1 MTTPG
6 KQSEPCKETRC
17 ITCVIKLLSGSAYFS
32 RTQNPFHTYKKF
44 SAGAGDASAVG
55 SALCS
60 SRDLSTASVQGHSTA
75 PLRSARKGSLTLC
88 TKNSVF
94 KVGTRGHVE
103 GNKCLVSKKK
113 KKKNCIWFP
122 TPISGSSQPPIIP
135 APGDLIPSPGIHECF
150 YHVEYKQKNIN

>member
-1 MTTPG
+1 M
-6 KQSEPCKETRC
+6 SHVR
-17 ITCVIKLLSGSAYFS
+17 KL
-32 RTQNPFHTYKKF
+32 
-44 SAGAGDASAVG
+44 DASRVWSSCYRG
-55 SALCS
+55 LHISQELKTHFIPIKSSVLGLEMPQQLGVLCVLLETS
-60 SRDLSTASVQGHSTA
+60 PRPPCRVSTA

-94 KVGTRGHVE
+94 KGGTRGHAE

-150 YHVEYKQKNIN
+150 YHVEYTQKNIN